1 MKEHKIGRGIN
12 LVVIDSNWPTCF
24 IILHFSYVYKFRYTL
39 ITSSNKIEDTMEA
52 KAVENFDTFSDG
64 LSLLRIKTYFVLPN
78 WPLKLNWCFMWKD
91 AALLRFLKEK
101 TIDEDIVIMASY
113 DEMSNGYFS
122 FHISFFLIFLNNC
135 CNLVFLSM
143 RESSVKLLA
152 SFGS

>member
-64 LSLLRIKTYFVLPN
+64 LSLLRIKTYFVRPN
-78 WPLKLNWCFMWKD
+78 WPLKLNWCFM
-91 AALLRFLKEK
+91 
-101 TIDEDIVIMASY
+101 
-113 DEMSNGYFS
+113 
-122 FHISFFLIFLNNC
+122 
-135 CNLVFLSM
+135 
-143 RESSVKLLA
+143 
-152 SFGS
+152 